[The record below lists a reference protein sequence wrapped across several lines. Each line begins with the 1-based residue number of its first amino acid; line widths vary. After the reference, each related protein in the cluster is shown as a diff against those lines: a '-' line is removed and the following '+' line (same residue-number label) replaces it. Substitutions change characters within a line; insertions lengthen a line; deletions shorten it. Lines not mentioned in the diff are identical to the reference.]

1 MIMELNSKIQEFLLK
16 HSVNK
21 FLEYVKVWTTSD
33 EDSTS
38 FPSTDNQ
45 FDLGKVLVKQLEE
58 IGLINIVHDEFGYI
72 YADLP
77 ASNGYE
83 HVKPIGLIAHLDTSY
98 AVSGK
103 DVEPIIHKNYGGGEI
118 SFPKDSN
125 LLIHIEDAPELEEYI
140 GMDLITASGDTLLGA
155 DDKAGIAEIITACAA
170 WQKFTE
176 LIHGPIVV
184 CFTPDEETG
193 RGTQNINKARLPE
206 ICYTMDGSKM
216 GELEFECFDAWLAT
230 FKFKGLS
237 VHTGSAKDKMIN
249 SIDIASRYF
258 SSVPEFESPVH
269 TEDREGFFHLYY
281 LNGNAEE
288 SSAKVL
294 IRDHKEINNERRM
307 NLLKLLKNEFEL
319 RYPGLKIELEFT
331 HQYKNMLRYI
341 EKDKRVIEIAAKAIQ
356 ETGLEV
362 ISNPIRGGTDGA
374 KLSEMGIP
382 TPNIFSGGL
391 LYHSKKEFIPTVAL
405 QKASEVIIN
414 LAYLWTKT

>member
-1 MIMELNSKIQEFLLK
+1 MIMELNTKIQEFLLR
-16 HSVNK
+16 HSVEK

-38 FPSTDNQ
+38 FPSTPNQ
-45 FDLGKVLVKQLEE
+45 FDLGKLLVNELKE
-58 IGLINIVHDEFGYI
+58 IGLTNITHDEFGYV
-72 YADLP
+72 YGDLP
-77 ASNGYE
+77 ASKGYE
-83 HVKPIGLIAHLDTSY
+83 SIKPIGLIAHLDTSY

-103 DVEPIIHKNYGGGEI
+103 NVEPIIHKSYDGGEI
-118 SFPKDSN
+118 SLPKDKD
-125 LLIHIEDAPELEEYI
+125 LIIHIKDAPELEDYI

-170 WQKFTE
+170 WQEFPE
-176 LIHGPIVV
+176 LIHGPIMI

-193 RGTQNINKARLPE
+193 RGTQKINKSRLPE

-237 VHTGSAKDKMIN
+237 VHTGKAKDKMIN
-249 SIDIASRYF
+249 SINIASRYF
-258 SSVPEFESPVH
+258 SSVPEFETPEH

-288 SSAKVL
+288 SSAKML
-294 IRDHKEINNERRM
+294 IRDHEEINNERRI
-307 NLLKLLKNEFEL
+307 NLLKSLKEYFEE
-319 RYPGLKIELEFT
+319 RYPGVKIELELT

-341 EKDKRVIEIAAKAIQ
+341 EKDKRVIEIAAKAI
-356 ETGLEV
+356 EEAGLEV

-374 KLSEMGIP
+374 RLSEMGIP

-391 LYHSKKEFIPTVAL
+391 LFHSKKEFIPTVAL

-414 LAYLWTKT
+414 LGYLWTKT

>member
-1 MIMELNSKIQEFLLK
+1 MIMELNTQIQEFLLK
-16 HSVNK
+16 HSVEK

-38 FPSTDNQ
+38 FPSTPNQ
-45 FDLGKVLVKQLEE
+45 LDLGKLLVKQLGE
-58 IGLINIVHDEFGYI
+58 IGLINITHDEFGYV
-72 YADLP
+72 YGDLP
-77 ASNGYE
+77 ASKGYE
-83 HVKPIGLIAHLDTSY
+83 QIKPIGLIAHLDTSG

-103 DVEPIIHKNYGGGEI
+103 NVVPIVHKNYDGGEI
-118 SFPKDSN
+118 SFPKN
-125 LLIHIEDAPELEEYI
+125 EDLKIRIKDALELEEYV

-155 DDKAGIAEIITACAA
+155 DDKAGIAEIITSCAA
-170 WQKFTE
+170 WQKFPE
-176 LIHGPIVV
+176 VIHGPIVV

-193 RGTQNINKARLPE
+193 RGTQNIKKDRLPE

-237 VHTGSAKDKMIN
+237 VHTGKAKDKMIN
-249 SIDIASRYF
+249 SINIASRYF
-258 SSVPEFESPVH
+258 SSVPEFESPEH

-288 SSAKVL
+288 SSAKML
-294 IRDHKEINNERRM
+294 IRDHKEINNERRI
-307 NLLKLLKNEFEL
+307 NLLKMLKEYFED
-319 RYPGLKIELEFT
+319 RYPGVKIDLEFT
-331 HQYKNMLRYI
+331 HQYKNMLRYL
-341 EKDKRVIEIAAKAIQ
+341 EKDKRVIEVAVKAI
-356 ETGLEV
+356 EEAGLEV
-362 ISNPIRGGTDGA
+362 ISNPIRGGTDGSR
-374 KLSEMGIP
+374 LSEMGIP

-414 LAYLWTKT
+414 LAYLWTKI

>member
-1 MIMELNSKIQEFLLK
+1 MIMELNTKIQEFLIG
-16 HSVNK
+16 HSVDK

-38 FPSTDNQ
+38 FPSTPNQ
-45 FDLGKVLVKQLEE
+45 FDLGKLLVKQLTE
-58 IGLINIVHDEFGYI
+58 IGLNNISHDKFGYV
-72 YADLP
+72 YGDLP
-77 ASNGYE
+77 ASKGYE
-83 HVKPIGLIAHLDTSY
+83 HAKPIGLIAHLDTSGT
-98 AVSGK
+98 VSGK
-103 DVEPIIHKNYGGGEI
+103 NIEPIIHKNYDGKDI
-118 SFPKDSN
+118 SFPKDKN
-125 LLIHIEDAPELEEYI
+125 LKIRIKDANELENYV

-155 DDKAGIAEIITACAA
+155 DDKAGIAEIITACSA
-170 WQKFTE
+170 WQKFPE
-176 LIHGPIVV
+176 LIHGPIIV

-193 RGTQNINKARLPE
+193 RGTQNINKDRLPE

-230 FKFKGLS
+230 FKFKGLN
-237 VHTGSAKDKMIN
+237 VHPGKAKNKMIN
-249 SIDIASRYF
+249 SINIASRYF
-258 SSVPEFESPVH
+258 SSVPEFESPEH
-269 TEDREGFFHLYY
+269 TEEREGFFHLYY

-288 SSAKVL
+288 SSAKMI

-307 NLLKLLKNEFEL
+307 NFLKLLKNNFEV

-331 HQYKNMLRYI
+331 HQYKNMLRYF
-341 EKDKRVIEIAAKAIQ
+341 EKEKKVIEIAAKAIQ

-405 QKASEVIIN
+405 EKASEVIIR
-414 LAYLWTKT
+414 LAKLWCME